1 MSKCKQHQ
9 DKSSVCYTLKMAQKS
24 RVFISPQFFTYK
36 GPGKP
41 GNSLYLCLSCPPKK
55 PEKFLSCSDIS
66 KINLKK
72 HMEVSSVAH
81 CSLTVKFYYYFK
93 NIFFNRPNILVKVR
107 RSRMPVMVKILL
119 LQRESD

>member
-1 MSKCKQHQ
+1 MSKCKHNQ
-9 DKSSVCYTLKMAQKS
+9 DRSSICYILKLAQQS

-55 PEKFLSCSDIS
+55 SEKFVSCNDIS

-72 HMEVSSVAH
+72 HIEVISVAH
-81 CSLTVKFYYYFK
+81 CSQAVKFYYYF
-93 NIFFNRPNILVKVR
+93 
-107 RSRMPVMVKILL
+107 
-119 LQRESD
+119 